1 MDCACKPFLFVPLT
15 SFSTF
20 TYHLT
25 PPLHTSLLCDPWT
38 ARMTLII
45 SSRYRMFNDLRSRFF
60 WRLPCIH
67 KYYSSNQTWNGDLN
81 ILYGYIYMYLA
92 KILWDLLTDDFAI
105 QHIRFFW
112 QTKETCVVMY
122 LISLST
128 FRKS

>member
-81 ILYGYIYMYLA
+81 ILYGYIYLA